1 MDESGRM
8 GRYILTGSQNFLLLE
23 RISQSLAGRTAILH
37 LLPFSRSELAAAG
50 AAAKELDSALI
61 IAIGTSG
68 L

>member
-1 MDESGRM
+1 M

-37 LLPFSRSELAAAG
+37 LLPFSRNKLAAAD
-50 AAAKELDSALI
+50 AAAKELDSVLI